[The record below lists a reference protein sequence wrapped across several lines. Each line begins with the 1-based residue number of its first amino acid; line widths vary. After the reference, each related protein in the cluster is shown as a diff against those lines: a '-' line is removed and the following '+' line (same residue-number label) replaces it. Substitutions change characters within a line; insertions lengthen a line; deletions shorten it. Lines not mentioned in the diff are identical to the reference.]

1 MEGPAPSVIL
11 AGSGVPILQGAP
23 SGQTESQAMRSQ
35 RIRTLLLTL
44 TALALLASPGIA
56 QEPADTLRQQF
67 RIPLPPTTELL
78 VRGSSIS
85 PGISV
90 SNPTGFGA
98 RYGDA
103 FVGVG
108 YQHRTRIFT
117 RADGGAAAGLGIGN
131 PQSLIGL
138 EVVATTFGTVRTC
151 CRGGVHFKAHRVLPW
166 NSSVAVGWENA
177 ILWNDRE
184 DRPATDAGRSLY
196 AAATKVFFVRPDGVY
211 PFSTVTV
218 TAGAGNGRFRRE
230 RDIVEDRSTINPFGS
245 VAARLSERT
254 ALIAD
259 WTGHDLAAGMSIVPF
274 RDRPFFVTPGV
285 ADLTTRPRFILGAG
299 YGFNYTGALF

>member
-1 MEGPAPSVIL
+1 MARRLPLTPAEYDPPKRTQRETRIMTFKNLRSPLL
-11 AGSGVPILQGAP
+11 AIG
-23 SGQTESQAMRSQ
+23 
-35 RIRTLLLTL
+35 LL
-44 TALALLASPGIA
+44 AVVASPGLA
-56 QEPADTLRQQF
+56 QEPADSLRQQF
-67 RIPLPPTTELL
+67 RIPLPPTTEVM
-78 VRGSSIS
+78 VRGSSIA

-98 RYGDA
+98 KYGDA

-117 RADGGAAAGLGIGN
+117 RADGGAAAGFGLGN
-131 PQSLIGL
+131 PQSLVGL
-138 EVVATTFGTVRTC
+138 EMVATTFGTVRTC
-151 CRGGVHFKAHRVLPW
+151 CRGGIHFKAHRVIPG
-166 NSSVAVGWENA
+166 NASIAVGWENA

-196 AAATKVFFVRPDGVY
+196 AAATKVFFVRPDGVH

-230 RDIVEDRSTINPFGS
+230 ADIVADRSTINPFGS
-245 VAARLSERT
+245 LATRLSERT
-254 ALIAD
+254 SVIAD

-274 RDRPFFVTPGV
+274 RDRPLFITPGV
-285 ADLTTRPRFILGAG
+285 ADLTTRPRFIIGAG
-299 YGFNYTGALF
+299 YGFSYSGFLF